1 MARDHARFY
10 VRMWGETDWRSLHPL
25 SQWLF
30 MHLIS
35 APTMTQA
42 GIAEWRP
49 SRIAALAETLT
60 PETVETIAYDLE
72 RRAYLLVDRVTEEV
86 LVRSFIRNDKV
97 LEQPNVTIAACR
109 AWTAASSAPIRALVV
124 HELKRL
130 QKDAPNARAWH
141 HKDSRPWLETVLAS
155 ESMGHAD
162 ALAKAS
168 PNPSFNPSPE
178 HSVKPSQEPS
188 K

>member
-130 QKDAPNARAWH
+130 QKDA
-141 HKDSRPWLETVLAS
+141 RPWLETVLAS

-178 HSVKPSQEPS
+178 PSVKPSQEPS